1 MATATTPGPT
11 VARGSRHVLRRL
23 IVPVSAGAVA
33 VGVSAYFGHP
43 AIGLL
48 LTVGLLLGAVN
59 GLLAESAAA
68 KITPEANPTRATIV
82 GMSMR
87 RLGLVT
93 IVALAVAFFA
103 QPYGWANL
111 LGLAFYQ
118 LLTLATALGQAAR
131 EVREA

>member
-11 VARGSRHVLRRL
+11 LGGGRKHVLRRL
-23 IVPVSAGAVA
+23 VVPVGAGAVA
-33 VGVSAYFGHP
+33 VAVSGYFHHP
-43 AIGLL
+43 VIGAL

-59 GLLAESAAA
+59 GLMAEAAAA
-68 KITPEANPTRATIV
+68 KITPDANPTRATIV
-82 GMSMR
+82 GASMR
-87 RLGLVT
+87 RLGVVT
-93 IVALAVAFFA
+93 IVALAIAFLA

-118 LLTLATALGQAAR
+118 LLSLATALGQAAR

>member
-1 MATATTPGPT
+1 MATATTPGPQLD
-11 VARGSRHVLRRL
+11 RGGRHVLRRL
-23 IVPVSAGAVA
+23 LVPLAAGAVA
-33 VGVSAYFGHP
+33 VAVSAYFGHP
-43 AIGLL
+43 LVGVL
-48 LTVGLLLGAVN
+48 LTVGLLLGAGN
-59 GLLAESAAA
+59 GLLAEAAAA

-93 IVALAVAFFA
+93 IIALALAFFA

-118 LLTLATALGQAAR
+118 LLSLATALGQAAR
-131 EVREA
+131 EVRQA